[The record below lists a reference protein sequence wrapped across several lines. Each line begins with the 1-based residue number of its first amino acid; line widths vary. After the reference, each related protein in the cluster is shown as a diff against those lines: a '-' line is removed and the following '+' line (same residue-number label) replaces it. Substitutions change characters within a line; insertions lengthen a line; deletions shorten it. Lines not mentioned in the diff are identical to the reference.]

1 MALGSTM
8 YVFTVELADADRGV
22 YETLEIRA
30 AQHPSEAADYLLT
43 RVLAYCL
50 EYREGIAF
58 AKGGVS
64 DRDEP
69 TLYARDLTG
78 ALQLWVEIGI
88 PAPERLHQAS
98 KAAPDVAIYCH
109 KETHLLLARLKG
121 ATIHRMEQLRLI
133 VVPRHF
139 LDALVSKLDR
149 RMQLSLTISAG
160 HLYASV
166 DGENVDFALE
176 SLRLEPQG

>member
-30 AQHPSEAADYLLT
+30 AQHPSEAPEFLLA

-58 AKGGVS
+58 SKGGVS

-69 TLYARDLTG
+69 TLLARDLTS
-78 ALQLWVEIGI
+78 ALTLWVEIGI
-88 PAPERLHQAS
+88 PPAERLHQAT
-98 KAAPDVAIYCH
+98 KAAPRVAVYCH
-109 KETHLLLARLKG
+109 KDPRLLEKLRESE
-121 ATIHRMEQLRLI
+121 IHRSASIDI
-133 VVPRHF
+133 VVIPRAF
-139 LDALVSKLDR
+139 LDEILKLLDR
-149 RMQLSLTISAG
+149 RMKLSLTVSEG
-160 HLYASV
+160 HWYCAV
-166 DGENVDFALE
+166 GDAAFDCRPERV
-176 SLRLEPQG
+176 SLA